1 MRKSISRNIFDII
14 NAIIMIG
21 ISILALYPFLNQ
33 LAISFSSTSA
43 VMSGSI
49 TVYPKEFTLDTYRDI
64 VKGGDFWN
72 CYKNTII
79 YVIVGTALGLIF
91 TTMCSYALSKKI
103 AGRKGLLFFIVF
115 TMYFSGGLIPSYLL
129 MNQLRLSGTIWSVV
143 LPSMILPYHILLMKT
158 YFESLPEEL
167 EDASKIDGLSQFG
180 YFIRVAIPL
189 SKPIIATMILFIS
202 VIYWNDWFNA
212 LIYLN
217 DNNQYPVTLY
227 LRNVLMGAS
236 VAAQNG
242 AVDSSSSRQLPQ
254 AVQAAS
260 LILVIFPV
268 LCVYPFVQKHF
279 TKGIM
284 LGAIK
289 G

>member
-1 MRKSISRNIFDII
+1 M
-14 NAIIMIG
+14 
-21 ISILALYPFLNQ
+21 
-33 LAISFSSTSA
+33 
-43 VMSGSI
+43 
-49 TVYPKEFTLDTYRDI
+49 
-64 VKGGDFWN
+64 
-72 CYKNTII
+72 
-79 YVIVGTALGLIF
+79 IVGTALGLIF

>member
-21 ISILALYPFLNQ
+21 ISIVALYPFLNQ

-43 VMSGSI
+43 VMSGSV
-49 TVYPKEFTLDTYRDI
+49 TVYPQEFTLDTYRDI

-180 YFIRVAIPL
+180 YFIRVAVPL

-227 LRNVLMGAS
+227 LRNILMGAS

>member
-21 ISILALYPFLNQ
+21 ISIVALYPFLNQ

-43 VMSGSI
+43 VMSGSV
-49 TVYPKEFTLDTYRDI
+49 TVYPQEFTLDTYRDI
-64 VKGGDFWN
+64 VKGRNFWN
-72 CYKNTII
+72 CYKNTIV
-79 YVIVGTALGLIF
+79 YTLVGTALGLIF

-103 AGRKGLLFFIVF
+103 AGRKGLLFFLVF

-158 YFESLPEEL
+158 YFESLPEDL

-180 YFIRVAIPL
+180 YFIRVAVPL

-227 LRNVLMGAS
+227 LRNILMGAS

>member
-21 ISILALYPFLNQ
+21 ISIVALYPFLNQ

-43 VMSGSI
+43 VMSGSV
-49 TVYPKEFTLDTYRDI
+49 TVYPQEFTLDTYRDI

-180 YFIRVAIPL
+180 YFIRVAVPL

-227 LRNVLMGAS
+227 LRNILMGAS
-236 VAAQNG
+236 VAAQSG